1 MSTNTYDYI
10 RFENFL
16 KVTRERAE
24 GSAPEQQL
32 SAKINCLRPHHQQA
46 APSLPTVCAWNGFD
60 HSLLHEQWEEE
71 EDMSRQYC
79 GTRFASSEL
88 YPIASRLSPELKNA
102 ESEAASGYS
111 PSQALGR
118 LAVGQEM
125 CGE

>member
-1 MSTNTYDYI
+1 MSTNTSDYI

-16 KVTRERAE
+16 KVTTTRERVE

-32 SAKINCLRPHHQQA
+32 SAKINCLRPQHQQA
-46 APSLPTVCAWNGFD
+46 APSLPTVCAWNGSD

-71 EDMSRQYC
+71 EDMS
-79 GTRFASSEL
+79 ASPEL
-88 YPIASRLSPELKNA
+88 YPRASRLSPELKNA
-102 ESEAASGYS
+102 EAEAASGYS